1 MTLSSAAASRHR
13 RSVMYRKYCIIGETI
28 RLLQQEIQKA
38 KCMLMKQAVQR
49 YRPIMTD
56 WNQGKSKYD
65 RKLGED
71 TGQSWQ

>member
-38 KCMLMKQAVQR
+38 KCMLMKQACSGTGHYDRLGIKAKVSMTENWGR
-49 YRPIMTD
+49 YRTEL
-56 WNQGKSKYD
+56 Q
-65 RKLGED
+65 
-71 TGQSWQ
+71 